1 MTDKPQDDK
10 DLMDIINVEDA
21 LPVDG
26 KYAGDISIDE
36 LLSEQANTLTPEDKK
51 KIKQVTYGTLGV
63 IVMLVVLSI
72 FSFQPKKGPMSYGIC
87 STFLEMNTPY
97 PNTLEY
103 TDLEGSR
110 TALRIYFTS
119 IDPFGEYKLEMMEC
133 TFGPDEAGTGMKLTQ
148 VTRNRRPVDA
158 EMVRKF
164 NATLPIVIE
173 SDPYLVMPPEWK
185 NQLVQ
190 DREP

>member
-1 MTDKPQDDK
+1 MNDKPEDDK

-21 LPVDG
+21 LSVDG
-26 KYAGDISIDE
+26 KYAGDVSIDE
-36 LLSEQANTLTPEDKK
+36 LLSEEANTLTPEDKK
-51 KIKQVTYGTLGV
+51 KIKQVAYGAGG
-63 IVMLVVLSI
+63 IIIMLIVLSI

-87 STFLEMNTPY
+87 STFLEMSTPY
-97 PNTLEY
+97 PNTLQY

-133 TFGPDEAGTGMKLTQ
+133 TFGPDEKTGMKLTQ

-158 EMVRKF
+158 ETVRKF
-164 NATLPIVIE
+164 NATLSTVIE
-173 SDPYLVMPPEWK
+173 SKPYLVMPPEWK

-190 DREP
+190 DNEP